1 MKSKINNTLKLF
13 LVLAATSFTFSSCG
27 VQEENDQLKAANA
40 KLQEDLAR
48 AEAAAETLDEVG
60 ALIDSIDVSR
70 NLLYIDMEKGISGKT
85 YEEKIRAIDAY
96 MKESEQRME
105 QMEASLAKS
114 NAKNSAYANTIR
126 KLRQQLD
133 QKTQEIADLKER
145 VEKLQSENKALIK
158 TVDLQAKE
166 LSDQEVE
173 IQKNNEEIALQKNRI
188 QELMVQAK
196 KTEADAY
203 YAQAEALEEAANR
216 TKLAP
221 KKKKATYAEALEL
234 YKKSFEAGRKDA
246 YEKVQELSE
255 KVN

>member
-1 MKSKINNTLKLF
+1 MTKNITKSFSFFLSGALALF
-13 LVLAATSFTFSSCG
+13 FTSCG
-27 VQEENDQLKAANA
+27 VQEENDQLKATNA

-48 AEAAAETLDEVG
+48 AEAAAQTLDEVG

-96 MKESEQRME
+96 MQESENRME
-105 QMEASLAKS
+105 QMEASLAKA
-114 NAKNSAYANTIR
+114 NTKNSAYANTIR

-133 QKTQEIADLKER
+133 QKTQEISDLKQQ
-145 VEKLQSENKALIK
+145 VEKYRTENKALIK

-166 LSDQEVE
+166 LSDKE
-173 IQKNNEEIALQKNRI
+173 IQIQKKKEELSLLENRI

-203 YAQAEALEEAANR
+203 YAQAEALEEAARR

-221 KKKKATYAEALEL
+221 KKKKATYSEALEL

-246 YEKVQELSE
+246 YDKVQELSE
-255 KVN
+255 KVD

>member
-1 MKSKINNTLKLF
+1 MKKLSSFFITTAMSTLL
-13 LVLAATSFTFSSCG
+13 LTSCG
-27 VQEENDQLKAANA
+27 MKEENEQLKQTNE

-48 AEAAAETLDEVG
+48 AEAAAQTLDEVG

-96 MKESEQRME
+96 MKESENRME

-133 QKTQEIADLKER
+133 QKTQEIDDLKGQ
-145 VEKLQSENKALIK
+145 VEKFRSENKALIK

-166 LSDQEVE
+166 LSDKE
-173 IQKNNEEIALQKNRI
+173 IQIQKKKEELALLDNRI

-196 KTEADAY
+196 KTEADAFF
-203 YAQAEALEEAANR
+203 AQAEALEEAANR

-221 KKKKATYAEALEL
+221 KKKKATLGEALEL

-246 YEKVQELSE
+246 YDKVQELSE
-255 KVN
+255 KLD

>member
-1 MKSKINNTLKLF
+1 MANNITKSFSFFLSGAMALF
-13 LVLAATSFTFSSCG
+13 FTSCG
-27 VQEENDQLKAANA
+27 MQEENDQLKATNA

-48 AEAAAETLDEVG
+48 AEAAAQTLDEVG

-70 NLLYIDMEKGISGKT
+70 NLLYVDMERGISGKT

-96 MKESEQRME
+96 MQESENRME
-105 QMEASLAKS
+105 QMEASLAKA
-114 NAKNSAYANTIR
+114 NTKNSAYANTIR

-133 QKTQEIADLKER
+133 QKTQEISDLKQQVDKYR
-145 VEKLQSENKALIK
+145 TENKALIK

-166 LSDQEVE
+166 LSDKE
-173 IQKNNEEIALQKNRI
+173 IQIQKKKEELSLLENRI

-196 KTEADAY
+196 KTEADAF
-203 YAQAEALEEAANR
+203 YAQAEALEEAARR

-246 YEKVQELSE
+246 YDKVQELSE
-255 KVN
+255 KVD

>member
-1 MKSKINNTLKLF
+1 MKLKNYTKTKAF
-13 LVLAATSFTFSSCG
+13 LIVSLAFIFGACG
-27 VQEENDQLKAANA
+27 IKEENEQLKETNA

-48 AEAAAETLDEVG
+48 AEAAAQTLNEVG
-60 ALIDSIDVSR
+60 ALIDSIDASR

-133 QKTQEIADLKER
+133 QKSQEIERLKSN
-145 VEKLQSENKALIK
+145 VENLTSEKNALIK

-166 LSDQEVE
+166 LSDQEVA
-173 IQKNNEEIALQKNRI
+173 IQKNNEEITLQKNRI

-203 YAQAEALEEAANR
+203 YAQAEALEEAAKR

-221 KKKKATYAEALEL
+221 KKKKATYTEALEL
-234 YKKSFEAGRKDA
+234 YKKSFEAGKKDA
-246 YEKVQELSE
+246 YDKVQELSE